1 MPSCCT
7 LSVFSTK
14 LKQTQIINMF
24 LEILFYEI
32 FSDTFLIFLFQK
44 EKNKQTL
51 NLKALNKLY

>member
-44 EKNKQTL
+44 EKK
-51 NLKALNKLY
+51 